1 VNPGVSDA
9 QTDKAELRRQHAGF
23 CWSMRTTGVD
33 VGAEVEVDVG
43 AACRARMGMYFA
55 SVVGSNMER
64 MLGGRKLRIVDQS
77 CWMLRF

>member
-1 VNPGVSDA
+1 
-9 QTDKAELRRQHAGF
+9 
-23 CWSMRTTGVD
+23 MRTTGVD

-77 CWMLRF
+77 CSMLRF